1 MRIIFY
7 FINAFVVLLLV
18 SCKQRATE
26 KTLFTLVD
34 STGIQFT
41 NTVHDTKEL
50 NILNYRNFYNG
61 GGVIIGDINND
72 GLADI
77 FFTANQGSNKLYLN
91 KGNFKF
97 EDISGKAGFKE
108 KKQWS
113 TGGVMVDINND
124 GWLDI
129 YVCNAGSM
137 DDPSLRRNQLFIN
150 NHDLTFTES
159 AAKYGLDDPG
169 YTTQVSFFD
178 YDLDGDL
185 DCFIINNSPISP
197 NSLNYTNQRDL
208 SDVDWPVAP
217 VWKGG
222 GDHLLRNDNGH
233 FTDVTKQAGVHG
245 SLIGFGLGV
254 TVGDVN
260 DDGYLDVY
268 VSNDYFERDYL
279 YINQKNGTFK
289 DELEQCMQ
297 HTSLASMGADFGDVN
312 NDGYADIFTTDM
324 LPGDDYRMKTT
335 LTFEDIN
342 VYRLK
347 QRQGFYHQYFQNTLQ
362 LNDKNGRFS
371 DVANY
376 SGVSATDWSWGG
388 LMFDAD
394 NDGLLDLYVCNGIY
408 HDLINQDFLD
418 FSANDIMNKM
428 IATGKKEDLD
438 VIIEKMPSIHV
449 LNKVYRNQGNLKF
462 SDTGIDW
469 GFTQPSFSN
478 GAAYADLDNDGDLD
492 LVVNNVNQ
500 SAFIYKNNAT
510 ELNHN
515 NYIGVLLQGT
525 DENKF
530 AIGSKIEIYQDGQ
543 VLSRE
548 VIPSRGFQSSMDYKV
563 VVGLGKN
570 KQVDSMIIQ
579 WPDLSYSKY
588 IHPDVNKVYRLNEK
602 EEKKYRL
609 PSVKVSDK
617 SNSMFLEV
625 KNGFE
630 KHSEDDY
637 VDFFYE
643 RNIPRMLSR
652 EGPRAAVGDING
664 DGLDD
669 GFIGGT
675 AGHPGQLY
683 LQKENGEF
691 IKKDE
696 KAFDQFGDF
705 EDIAILFFDSDQDGD
720 LDLLICPGGNNA
732 PVNSRQLQFRLYK
745 NDGKGNFDLDTNA
758 FPANNINIS
767 VAAPYDFD
775 GDGDLDLFVGGR
787 SVPHEYGLNPASY
800 LFVNDGSG
808 HFTDIAK
815 TKNADIANIGMVTGA
830 SWADITGDQQKELI
844 IVGEWMTPR
853 IFSFDKDHFKEIKT
867 NLDHLYGWWQTVNI
881 ADVNGDGKQDLLLG
895 NVGENF
901 YLRPDSAHPVKLWV
915 SDFDQNGINDKIL
928 TYTVDG
934 KDKPVFLKHDLEDA
948 MPFLK
953 KNNLRHAEY
962 ATKSVQELIPSE
974 ALNKALVK
982 RFDYS
987 ASCVAINNGGGQFT
1001 VEKLPPMIQLSSV
1014 NAFHC
1019 MDLNND
1025 GKTDIVSGG
1034 NQFDF
1039 IPQLERLDA
1048 SMGDV
1053 LINNGNTAGK
1063 INFIWTE
1070 PGKTG
1075 LDLRGQLRDI
1085 EEIRSRNK
1093 KYLLFL
1099 QNDEYPL
1106 LYEVK
1111 GKIKN

>member
-1 MRIIFY
+1 MILF
-7 FINAFVVLLLV
+7 
-18 SCKQRATE
+18 SCREKTGD
-26 KTLFTLVD
+26 KTLFTLMD
-34 STGIQFT
+34 STGIQFV

-61 GGVIIGDINND
+61 GGVAIGDINND

-97 EDISGKAGFKE
+97 EDISDKAGFRE
-108 KKQWS
+108 KRQWS
-113 TGGVMVDINND
+113 TGVVLADINND

-159 AAKYGLDDPG
+159 AAQYGLDDVG

-197 NSLNYTNQRDL
+197 NSLNYANQRDL
-208 SDVDWPVAP
+208 RDADWPVAP
-217 VWKGG
+217 IWKGG

-233 FTDVTKQAGVHG
+233 FTDVTKQAGIHG
-245 SLIGFGLGV
+245 SLISFGLGV

-260 DDGYLDVY
+260 DDGYPDVY

-297 HTSLASMGADFGDVN
+297 HTSLASMGADFGDIN
-312 NDGYADIFTTDM
+312 NDGYTDIFTTDM

-335 LTFEDIN
+335 LAFEDIN

-347 QRQGFYHQYFQNTLQ
+347 QQNGFYHQYFQNTLQ
-362 LNDKNGRFS
+362 LNDKNGRFA
-371 DVANY
+371 DIANY
-376 SGVSATDWSWGG
+376 TGVSATDWSWGG

-428 IATGKKEDLD
+428 IATGKKEDLE
-438 VIIEKMPSIHV
+438 VIIDKMPSIHV
-449 LNKVYRNQGNLKF
+449 LNKVYQNKGDLSFK
-462 SDTGIDW
+462 DIGAAW

-478 GAAYADLDNDGDLD
+478 GAAYGDLDNDGDLD
-492 LVVNNVNQ
+492 MVVNNVNQ
-500 SAFIYKNNAT
+500 PAFVYRNNSR
-510 ELNHN
+510 ELNQN
-515 NYIGVLLQGT
+515 NYIGITLTGT
-525 DENKF
+525 DKNKF
-530 AIGSKIEIYQDGQ
+530 AIGSKIKIYEGSQ
-543 VLSRE
+543 VLNRE
-548 VIPSRGFQSSMDYKV
+548 VIPSRGFQSSMDYKI
-563 VVGLGKN
+563 VVGLGKI
-570 KQVDSMIIQ
+570 KTVDSMLIQ

-588 IHPDVNKVYRLNEK
+588 INPAINKVYRLNEI
-602 EEKKYRL
+602 EEKKYPM
-609 PSVKVSDK
+609 PSLK
-617 SNSMFLEV
+617 NPGETNTMFAEV
-625 KNGFE
+625 KNNFE
-630 KHSEDDY
+630 KHTEDDY

-652 EGPRAAVGDING
+652 EGPKAAVGDVNG

-669 GFIGGT
+669 VFIGGT

-683 LQKENGEF
+683 LQNEDGQF
-691 IKKDE
+691 INRNE
-696 KAFDQFGDF
+696 KVFDQFVDF
-705 EDIAILFFDSDQDGD
+705 EDVAVLFFDCDKDGD
-720 LDLLICPGGNNA
+720 LDLLIGPGGNNVPA
-732 PVNSRQLQFRLYK
+732 NSRQLQLRLFK
-745 NDGKGNFDLDTNA
+745 NDGKGNFELDPSA
-758 FPANNINIS
+758 FPINNANIS
-767 VAAPYDFD
+767 VATAYDFD
-775 GDGDLDLFVGGR
+775 NDGDLDLFIGGR
-787 SVPHEYGLNPASY
+787 SVPNEYGLNPSSY

-808 HFTDIAK
+808 HFADIAK
-815 TKNADIANIGMVTGA
+815 NKNPDIANIGMVTGA
-830 SWADITGDQQKELI
+830 AWADVTGDAQKELI
-844 IVGEWMTPR
+844 IVGEWMAPR

-867 NLDHLYGWWQTVNI
+867 NISNLYGWWQTI
-881 ADVNGDGKQDLLLG
+881 TAADVNGDGKQDLLLG
-895 NVGENF
+895 NIGENF
-901 YLRPDSAHPVKLWV
+901 YLRPDSTHPVKLWV

-953 KNNLRHAEY
+953 KNNLKHAEY
-962 ATKSVQELIPSE
+962 ATKSVQELIPAE
-974 ALNKALVK
+974 ALNRALVK
-982 RFDYS
+982 QFDFS
-987 ASCVAINNGGGQFT
+987 PSCVAINKGNGQFI

-1014 NAFHC
+1014 NAIHC
-1019 MDLNND
+1019 MDINND
-1025 GKTDIVSGG
+1025 GKIDIISGG

-1053 LINNGNTAGK
+1053 LLNNGSGVFTW
-1063 INFIWTE
+1063 IQ
-1070 PGKTG
+1070 PGQTG
-1075 LDLRGQLRDI
+1075 LNLRGQLRDI
-1085 EEIRSRNK
+1085 EEIHIHRK
-1093 KYLLFL
+1093 DYLLFL
-1099 QNDEYPL
+1099 QNDEYPV
-1106 LYEVK
+1106 LYQVED
-1111 GKIKN
+1111 KIKN